1 MEVRNKSKKK
11 QGEIDLT
18 AMVYGKVPPQ
28 SKELEK
34 AVLGAILIDKNA
46 FDRVYPIL
54 KAFHFYVN
62 EHVVIYQACEKL
74 NRRSEPVDLLTVAEA
89 VHLEGSIEIIG
100 GLHYLTS
107 LTNSVVS
114 SANIEAHAT
123 KIFQKWVQRE
133 VIRIAGEAVGNAYGE
148 TFEVSELLDRVQT
161 ELFSITKGLYK
172 RDFTDMS
179 ANTNQAL
186 IDIDAKVNKTPGELT
201 GVPTGFKDIDSLTGG
216 LQETDLIALAARP
229 AVGKT
234 ALALNIA
241 MNAAKH
247 PVQAVGVALF
257 SLEMSTSQLVQRML
271 SAVSGVPLEKI
282 RDGDLNEIE
291 KKSLWQ
297 AANIVA
303 EYPIYIDDTPNLNII
318 ELKAKIKRLAEAAEK
333 NRRQKKLKK
342 GLGLIIIDYL
352 QLMNGVND
360 GSNKSKN
367 DIVSEISRE
376 LKVLAKEIKVPIVEL
391 SQMSRSIETR
401 TEKEPQLSDL
411 RESGAIEQDADIV
424 MFLYRDEFET
434 KLKVAKHRNGKLKH
448 IKLKTNMEIQKFSDY
463 VGESYS
469 PRKKEINTG
478 NFDEGI
484 PPIEDEFSFINKK

>member
-1 MEVRNKSKKK
+1 MEVNGRKKRK
-11 QGEIDLT
+11 AELNIETL
-18 AMVYGKVPPQ
+18 VYGKVPPQ
-28 SKELEK
+28 NKDLEK

-54 KAFHFYVN
+54 KPFHFYVN
-62 EHVVIYQACEKL
+62 EHTVIFQACESL
-74 NRRSEPVDLLTVAEA
+74 NRKSEPIDILTVAEELNRTGR
-89 VHLEGSIEIIG
+89 VEEIG
-100 GLHYLTS
+100 GLYFLTE
-107 LTNSVVS
+107 LTKGVVS
-114 SANIEAHAT
+114 SANVETHASI
-123 KIFQKWVQRE
+123 IFNKWVKRQ
-133 VIRIAGEAVGNAYGE
+133 VIKISGEAVGNAYNDE
-148 TFEVSELLDRVQT
+148 TEVSELLDQVQT

-172 RDFTDMS
+172 RDFTDME
-179 ANTNQAL
+179 TNCTQAL
-186 IDIDAKVNKTPGELT
+186 VDISVKVNKVPGEMT
-201 GVPTGFKDIDSLTGG
+201 GVPTGFKDLDSLTGG

-241 MNAAKH
+241 MNACQH
-247 PVQAVGVALF
+247 PVQAVGVAVF

-291 KKSLWQ
+291 QTSIQ
-297 AANIVA
+297 RAANLVA
-303 EYPIYIDDTPNLNII
+303 EFPIYIDDTPNLNII

-333 NRRQKKLKK
+333 KRKQKKLKK

-360 GSNKSKN
+360 GSHKSKN

-376 LKVLAKEIKVPIVEL
+376 LKVLAKEIKVPIIEL

-424 MFLYRDEFET
+424 MFLYRDDFET
-434 KLKVAKHRNGKLKH
+434 NLKVAKHRNGKLK
-448 IKLKTNMEIQKFSDY
+448 KLKFKTNLEIQKFSDY
-463 VGESYS
+463 TGTVSS
-469 PRKKEINTG
+469 PRAKEINTG

-484 PPIEDEFSFINKK
+484 TEVENEFSFINKK